1 MFIETQKSI
10 YFNSFSVL
18 AGLNDKDIITNPFR
32 ALNLLE
38 SSYKL
43 LKLPEFEELE
53 INNSD
58 IAFDIKWLIN
68 YVSNLIYEE
77 LLLLKNELKELIN
90 G

>member
-18 AGLNDKDIITNPFR
+18 AGLNGTDITANPFR

-43 LKLPEFEELE
+43 LGLPEFKELE

-58 IAFDIKWLIN
+58 VAFDIKWLID
-68 YVSNLIYEE
+68 YVGNLIHEE
-77 LLLLKNELKELIN
+77 LFTLKNELKELIN